1 MERAEPQL
9 SSSLGRIT
17 ISTGAI
23 GQIVSQ
29 TASRCYGVVEIGGG
43 ARAKVGRLLP
53 RSRGVH
59 GISVSGDGDGDPVHA
74 PATRIS
80 VSGDGDSVS
89 LDLHVVVEHGLNL
102 AEVAATIR
110 SQVQYEVERLTGLR
124 VAAVDVHILDVRQS
138 A

>member
-29 TASRCYGVVEIGGG
+29 TAARCYGVVEIGGG
-43 ARAKVGRLLP
+43 ARARVGRLLP
-53 RSRGVH
+53 RSRGLH
-59 GISVSGDGDGDPVHA
+59 GISVTGE
-74 PATRIS
+74 
-80 VSGDGDSVS
+80 GDSVS

-102 AEVAATIR
+102 AEVASTVR
-110 SQVQYEVERLTGLR
+110 NRVSYEVERMTGLE
-124 VAAVDVHILDVRQS
+124 VAKVEVHIESVKVS

>member
-29 TASRCYGVVEIGGG
+29 TAGRCYGGVGIGTG
-43 ARAKVGRLLP
+43 ARAEVGGLLP
-53 RSRGVH
+53 RSRGIH
-59 GISVSGDGDGDPVHA
+59 GITVP
-74 PATRIS
+74 
-80 VSGDGDSVS
+80 GDGDSVS
-89 LDLHVVVEHGLNL
+89 LDLHVVVEYGLNL

-124 VAAVDVHILDVRQS
+124 VTSVDVHIQDVRQS

>member
-9 SSSLGRIT
+9 SSPLGRIT
-17 ISTGAI
+17 ISTGAV

-29 TASRCYGVVEIGGG
+29 TAARCYGVVGIGSG

-53 RSRGVH
+53 RSRGIH
-59 GISVSGDGDGDPVHA
+59 GITV
-74 PATRIS
+74 T
-80 VSGDGDSVS
+80 GDGDSVS

-102 AEVAATIR
+102 AEVASTVR
-110 SQVQYEVERLTGLR
+110 SQVAYEVERLTGLR
-124 VAAVDVHILDVRQS
+124 VASVEIHIEKVRQS